1 MKKFGILRL
10 IFACVC
16 STSFNC
22 LAQTAHQII
31 IAVQG
36 IDYDDPSFGLLKE
49 SIQKNKK
56 VSAFTQSFNEGTATL
71 TLSYL
76 NNAQTLW
83 SEVPQTT
90 KDFFKVRSI
99 EDYKLTLSSK
109 NAATNNSVSS
119 NSPGNSSNAKDD
131 DCRNCYWDICHYDVV
146 KSFGGKLYK
155 GINFDNGTFYYNCE
169 NGIVLQKVMTVNGY
183 GTVTGIQTDTLL
195 ITGGPVGTQWGVRDN
210 KSEND
215 LLSAMMGADLSFS
228 NKCAYTLVAK
238 NITTE
243 VEGKKYDDVVVVNFK
258 GVSTDPFFGT
268 SLNSINHYYAKGIG
282 LIRTDTL
289 NFYSNPV
296 EAINKKSDKKSVYS
310 AGSVVKNGID
320 ESIVGLWKYHEPKS
334 GKDMYYRFNE
344 NGTFDFYYNSVAES
358 NKLQGT
364 NYWKIEG
371 RGYEQN
377 GTAVIDLTWSG
388 GNTTVRYELQ
398 KKNDPATHRP
408 ALDMQGAI
416 LVSEDKN
423 NP

>member
-1 MKKFGILRL
+1 
-10 IFACVC
+10 
-16 STSFNC
+16 
-22 LAQTAHQII
+22 
-31 IAVQG
+31 
-36 IDYDDPSFGLLKE
+36 
-49 SIQKNKK
+49 
-56 VSAFTQSFNEGTATL
+56 
-71 TLSYL
+71 
-76 NNAQTLW
+76 
-83 SEVPQTT
+83 
-90 KDFFKVRSI
+90 
-99 EDYKLTLSSK
+99 
-109 NAATNNSVSS
+109 
-119 NSPGNSSNAKDD
+119 
-131 DCRNCYWDICHYDVV
+131 
-146 KSFGGKLYK
+146 
-155 GINFDNGTFYYNCE
+155 
-169 NGIVLQKVMTVNGY
+169 
-183 GTVTGIQTDTLL
+183 
-195 ITGGPVGTQWGVRDN
+195 
-210 KSEND
+210 
-215 LLSAMMGADLSFS
+215 
-228 NKCAYTLVAK
+228 
-238 NITTE
+238 
-243 VEGKKYDDVVVVNFK
+243 
-258 GVSTDPFFGT
+258 
-268 SLNSINHYYAKGIG
+268 

-289 NFYSNPV
+289 NFYSDPV
-296 EAINKKSDKKSVYS
+296 EAINKNSDKKSVYS